1 MFLSYRYMYLENHVE
16 KFVCNVYIHV
26 AEKYKVIGKEMG
38 SFREPVPRY
47 K

>member
-1 MFLSYRYMYLENHVE
+1 MFLSYRYMYLENNAE
-16 KFVCNVYIHV
+16 KFVCNVYI
-26 AEKYKVIGKEMG
+26 AEKYKFIGKEMG